1 MKRAHKRAHAIIWPV
16 LVLVLAAILSFA
28 VLNPAKPLPHQN
40 DWPAG
45 LTSEEAE

>member
-28 VLNPAKPLPHQN
+28 VLNPAKPLPDQN